1 MQSNFDEQ
9 IQSKHNP
16 VSALDDHVVPDDHG
30 AGVRSDV
37 NQHPQGACPDG
48 ATGNAYTV
56 SAIFRD
62 VIKKVPIALVCLQK
76 CLPMGSFFNKHWH
89 RWHTNGK
96 KFYRW

>member
-30 AGVRSDV
+30 AGVRSDI

-62 VIKKVPIALVCLQK
+62 VIKKYPSL
-76 CLPMGSFFNKHWH
+76 
-89 RWHTNGK
+89 
-96 KFYRW
+96 

>member
-37 NQHPQGACPDG
+37 NQHPQGAGPDG

-62 VIKKVPIALVCLQK
+62 VIKKYPSL
-76 CLPMGSFFNKHWH
+76 
-89 RWHTNGK
+89 
-96 KFYRW
+96 

>member
-37 NQHPQGACPDG
+37 NQHPQGAGPDG

-56 SAIFRD
+56 
-62 VIKKVPIALVCLQK
+62 
-76 CLPMGSFFNKHWH
+76 
-89 RWHTNGK
+89 
-96 KFYRW
+96 

>member
-1 MQSNFDEQ
+1 MFLITTFMKIFFWIALNFNMQSNFDEQ
-9 IQSKHNP
+9 IQSKHNS

-37 NQHPQGACPDG
+37 NQHPQGAGPDG

-62 VIKKVPIALVCLQK
+62 VIKKYTSL
-76 CLPMGSFFNKHWH
+76 
-89 RWHTNGK
+89 
-96 KFYRW
+96 

>member
-1 MQSNFDEQ
+1 MFLITTFMEIVFLITLNFNMQSNFDEQ

-37 NQHPQGACPDG
+37 NQHPQGAGPDG

-62 VIKKVPIALVCLQK
+62 VIKKYPSL
-76 CLPMGSFFNKHWH
+76 
-89 RWHTNGK
+89 
-96 KFYRW
+96 

>member
-1 MQSNFDEQ
+1 MKFIKLIKYVFNYHVYENIILNNMQSNFDEQ

-37 NQHPQGACPDG
+37 NQHPQGAGPDG

-62 VIKKVPIALVCLQK
+62 VIKKYPSL
-76 CLPMGSFFNKHWH
+76 
-89 RWHTNGK
+89 
-96 KFYRW
+96 